1 MRKQQEK
8 EEGQSK
14 QRSLFVMALRE
25 AVRALEAPMAKLGI
39 EDIRIRDAAGS
50 AASMRECVVAP
61 PLLFFCVCLSVSV
74 CLCLSVCVSVFLFF
88 WFFWFF

>member
-50 AASMRECVVAP
+50 AASMQECVVAP
-61 PLLFFCVCLSVSV
+61 PLLFFCVSVGVCLSGCV
-74 CLCLSVCVSVFLFF
+74 CLCVLF
-88 WFFWFF
+88 WFFGFFDT